1 MDFLFGWLEDWI
13 KQGLIDG
20 IMGQFSGI
28 YDSINSQVMDIASN
42 VGQTPEGWNVCC
54 KGWL

>member
-28 YDSINSQVMDIASN
+28 YDSINSQVMDIATN

-54 KGWL
+54 KG